1 MTTTRRKWTPA
12 ELTLLRQRYPAE
24 GPTALARELGRTPG
38 AVALRAY
45 QMGLTTRRAVDVR
58 RARALW
64 ERGRNTV
71 QIARQLDCTPSGVQ
85 KALNRVGVDT
95 TRRQDG
101 TASAGWQKVFR
112 EEGYRSLTQRREE
125 KRAYLALLSWPGC
138 GPLTHGERRVLD
150 ALERLG
156 SADGAGLASACGL
169 RCRTRTSGGDQGP
182 GWFSC
187 RLHGLLDRGLLAR
200 EVRQRRAYWS
210 LAGPAAEAARRR
222 RVQEDL
228 R

>member
-1 MTTTRRKWTPA
+1 MTTTTTRRKWTPA

-24 GPTALARELGRTPG
+24 GPTALASELGRTPG

-71 QIARQLDCTPSGVQ
+71 QIARQLRCTPSGVQ
-85 KALNRVGVDT
+85 KALNRAGVDT

-101 TASAGWQKVFR
+101 TASAGWQRVFR
-112 EEGYRSLTQRREE
+112 EHGYRSLTQRREE

-138 GPLTHGERRVLD
+138 GPLTAGERRVLD
-150 ALERLG
+150 ALERHG
-156 SADGAGLASACGL
+156 EQDGADLATACGL
-169 RCRTRTSGGDQGP
+169 RCRAPGRAP

-187 RLHGLLDRGLLAR
+187 RLHSLLDRGLLAR